1 MFLTANFPLISNTKF
16 SVEEATKK
24 YARSVEILKLGMD
37 GK

>member
-1 MFLTANFPLISNTKF
+1 MFWTANFTFISNTKF
-16 SVEEATKK
+16 SVKEATKK